1 MTARSILITGC
12 SSGIGYTCA
21 LGLKQRGWRVFATA
35 RSEADLARLAAEG
48 LEPVYL
54 DYAQPKSIEACAD
67 AVLAA
72 TDGKLFALF
81 NNGAYGQPAVSPFDP
96 PAE

>member
-21 LGLKQRGWRVFATA
+21 LGMKQRGWRVFATA
-35 RSEADLARLAAEG
+35 RSEADLARLEAEG
-48 LEPVYL
+48 LEPVHL
-54 DYAQPKSIEACAD
+54 DYTQPKSIEACAD

-72 TDGKLFALF
+72 TDGRSF
-81 NNGAYGQPAVSPFDP
+81 SPCSTTAP
-96 PAE
+96 TASRAPSRT